1 MTMRKLLTY
10 ATMAILLAAPLARAA
25 DTAAPAPA
33 AAQPPAAEYKYKTPK
48 LKRAEIDA
56 LLAKPEGLLVI
67 DVRRPDELTKIGGLP
82 VYLSVQAKDL
92 ESSLT
97 NIPKDRSIVTVSNHA
112 GRAGAA
118 ADFLASHGFKVAGAI
133 GVENYEEEGGT
144 LTKIAIPAPAAAA
157 AQPPAADEYK
167 YKTTRLK
174 RAEIDALLPS
184 RKTFSSLTFGGL
196 TKSRRRAVYRFI
208 SAFRPTTSKKIWP
221 MSPKI
226 ALS

>member
-33 AAQPPAAEYKYKTPK
+33 AAQPPAAEYKYKTPQ

-82 VYLSVQAKDL
+82 VYLSIQANDVEKNL
-92 ESSLT
+92 AY
-97 NIPKDRSIVTVSNHA
+97 IPKDRSIVTVSNHA

-118 ADFLASHGFKVAGAI
+118 ADLLASHGFKVAGAI

-144 LTKIAIPAPAAAA
+144 LTKIVPPAPAAV
-157 AQPPAADEYK
+157 
-167 YKTTRLK
+167 R
-174 RAEIDALLPS
+174 
-184 RKTFSSLTFGGL
+184 
-196 TKSRRRAVYRFI
+196 
-208 SAFRPTTSKKIWP
+208 
-221 MSPKI
+221 
-226 ALS
+226 